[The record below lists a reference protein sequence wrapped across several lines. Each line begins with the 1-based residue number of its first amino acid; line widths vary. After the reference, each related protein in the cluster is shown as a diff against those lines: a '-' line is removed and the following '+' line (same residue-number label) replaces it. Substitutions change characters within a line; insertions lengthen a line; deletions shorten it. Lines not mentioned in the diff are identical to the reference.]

1 MEWNIFNS
9 CRTRF
14 SAELKEADDTVA
26 MWASGCLQAGWRGRR
41 FESEWLGHKW
51 GKGGKILLQIM
62 HTEVPL
68 RDWNKNSTCSLV
80 CDTRSVFSR
89 PCERILLSTV
99 DNVIKRF
106 RESEEICKEWGLNNS
121 GGLWFSGSRATLHE
135 LGSPSGNQSDRR
147 EFKQRWSPPSSLGLS
162 LYKHWTRGNGKLSR
176 GLTGQN
182 LEFLDLTDATFPRIS
197 RIWQL
202 LKVHA
207 ANQMAFSSARQYQAF
222 RLQRWISHTEN
233 ETMHPS
239 G

>member
-1 MEWNIFNS
+1 
-9 CRTRF
+9 
-14 SAELKEADDTVA
+14 

-68 RDWNKNSTCSLV
+68 WDWNKNSTYSLV
-80 CDTRSVFSR
+80 CDRRSVFSR

-106 RESEEICKEWGLNNS
+106 RESEEICREWGLNNS
-121 GGLWFSGSRATLHE
+121 GGLWFSG
-135 LGSPSGNQSDRR
+135 
-147 EFKQRWSPPSSLGLS
+147 FKQRWLPLSSLGLS
-162 LYKHWTRGNGKLSR
+162 LYKHWTRGNGKLSP

-182 LEFLDLTDATFPRIS
+182 LEFLDLTDATFSRIS

-207 ANQMAFSSARQYQAF
+207 ANQMAHSSARQNQTF
-222 RLQRWISHTEN
+222 RPQRWISHTEN
-233 ETMHPS
+233 EMVHPS